1 MYWNMASVRA
11 ICEGIIKDEQ
21 IFQPLAP
28 GLAPYGND
36 HVELIIGAATAVS
49 TSDKTVAVALA
60 DGTSRSLAY
69 DYLVLATGA
78 RGANADM
85 PWKSTAGVDE
95 ARSTLR
101 TIAAKVT
108 AAKHVVVAGAGA
120 TGIEVSGELAF
131 EFKDKTVV
139 LLSADQAVA
148 GGDSSA
154 GAIEKELRKLGVD
167 IKRGAK
173 ATGTTTRDDGKTEVK
188 LSDGETIVTDLY
200 LPTMGL
206 VPNTDFLP
214 SDLLNEHKFVAV
226 DDQLRVK
233 NAKDVWALGDVI
245 SRPRACFLNV
255 EPQVSVLTARQPLQT
270 IALFAHPITKRKQR
284 SG

>member
-11 ICEGIIKDEQ
+11 ICEGIVKDEQ
-21 IFQPLAP
+21 VFQPLAP
-28 GLAPYGND
+28 GLAPYGDD
-36 HVELIIGAATAVS
+36 HAELIVGTATAVS
-49 TSDKTVAVALA
+49 PTDKTVAVALA

-78 RGANADM
+78 RSANEGM

-95 ARSTLR
+95 ARNTLH

-108 AAKHVVVAGAGA
+108 AAKHIVVAGAGA

-167 IKRGAK
+167 IKRAAK
-173 ATGTTTRDDGKTEVK
+173 ATGTTTRADGKTEVT
-188 LSDGETIVTDLY
+188 LSNGETIVTDLY

-214 SDLLNEHKFVAV
+214 SDLLNERKFVAV
-226 DDQLRVK
+226 DDQLRVN

-245 SRPRACFLNV
+245 SRPRACFVNV
-255 EPQVSVLTARQPLQT
+255 EPQVSV
-270 IALFAHPITKRKQR
+270 
-284 SG
+284 